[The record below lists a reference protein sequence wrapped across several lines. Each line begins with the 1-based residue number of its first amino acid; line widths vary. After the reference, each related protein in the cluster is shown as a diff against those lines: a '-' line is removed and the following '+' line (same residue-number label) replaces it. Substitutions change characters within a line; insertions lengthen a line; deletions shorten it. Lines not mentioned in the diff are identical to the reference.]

1 MPSPQSLFTF
11 PKINTI
17 LILCVIV
24 FVAFIIALGNFLV
37 YATFHINQLD
47 KRYNE
52 ISAANQNLEQR
63 IFEYNNFSY
72 LARLVEQGEYVKS
85 SQREFIESSD
95 SGLAR
100 K

>member
-1 MPSPQSLFTF
+1 MISVT
-11 PKINTI
+11 
-17 LILCVIV
+17 V
-24 FVAFIIALGNFLV
+24 FVALIVALGNFLV

-47 KRYNE
+47 KRYTE
-52 ISAANQNLEQR
+52 IVTTNQNLEQR